1 MRVATATT
9 GASGHNEL
17 QDGQSG
23 SVPNAR
29 YTKRALLRSVGHHP
43 FAFKSRQHG
52 GECCLGQEAGDAL
65 HDAYTPDDLV
75 FNTIGETV
83 LTLGGPQGEGAA
95 KNWVSYLHQR
105 MDNAYRQMTTR
116 SKRRGRR
123 AAPVV
128 DEETGEER
136 ELFEAIDVPRG
147 GARAERRERRSS
159 ASTRARYAVERSFST
174 SRCFIFRAHDANQ
187 CDGAHRI
194 ACGVCVG
201 IAGRAMRG

>member
-1 MRVATATT
+1 M
-9 GASGHNEL
+9 
-17 QDGQSG
+17 
-23 SVPNAR
+23 
-29 YTKRALLRSVGHHP
+29 
-43 FAFKSRQHG
+43 
-52 GECCLGQEAGDAL
+52 
-65 HDAYTPDDLV
+65 DD
-75 FNTIGETV
+75 
-83 LTLGGPQGEGAA
+83 
-95 KNWVSYLHQR
+95 
-105 MDNAYRQMTTR
+105 AYRQMTTR